1 MDENRACPWRIG
13 LSGCHWQLKKTTAMF
28 EYKANKAHVEYM
40 ILAIAPDD
48 IPPRNAQSTQVGG

>member
-1 MDENRACPWRIG
+1 MV
-13 LSGCHWQLKKTTAMF
+13 KKALRGSQKELM